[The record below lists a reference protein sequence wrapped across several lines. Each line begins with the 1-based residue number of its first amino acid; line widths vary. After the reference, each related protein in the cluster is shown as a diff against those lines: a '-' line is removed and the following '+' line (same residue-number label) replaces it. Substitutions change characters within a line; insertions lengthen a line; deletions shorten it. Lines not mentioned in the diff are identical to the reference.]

1 MKIAN
6 PNQALAHGQVDDGR
20 AQEMSTS
27 SLCERECDVF
37 SCAREVRMQ
46 KNRVSAAK
54 SRQVKREYIEHLE
67 RQVGELMGIV
77 ETLRAENLCLQ
88 AAKPVAKL
96 EDALCAEWEEM
107 AKCFCFDLE

>member
-6 PNQALAHGQVDDGR
+6 PNNPLAHGQVDDCR

-27 SLCERECDVF
+27 SLCERECDIF

-46 KNRVSAAK
+46 KNRNSAAK
-54 SRQVKREYIEHLE
+54 SRQVKREYIEGLE

-77 ETLRAENLCLQ
+77 ETLRAEPGLGVSPS
-88 AAKPVAKL
+88 A
-96 EDALCAEWEEM
+96 
-107 AKCFCFDLE
+107 